1 MALVSMHETDS
12 LRGKL
17 ALLLAAE
24 GKQLNEEQVKAY
36 NEQIEAFQ
44 EYARKHASSKHS
56 NEVR

>member
-1 MALVSMHETDS
+1 MHETDS